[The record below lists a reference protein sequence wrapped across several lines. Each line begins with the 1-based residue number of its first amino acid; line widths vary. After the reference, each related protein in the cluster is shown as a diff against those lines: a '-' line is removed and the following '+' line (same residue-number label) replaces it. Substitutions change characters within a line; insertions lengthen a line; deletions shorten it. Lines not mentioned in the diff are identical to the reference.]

1 MNKTERLQIR
11 IAANLKEDVKQL
23 AMSEGETISSYIE
36 MLIVHACA
44 EDARIRRKVEADIK
58 KDFPDIS
65 EEERLLLIN
74 EQLRVRKAMMRKLD
88 GLEITKRKLREKR
101 QAE

>member
-11 IAANLKEDVKQL
+11 INGKLKEDLKQL
-23 AMSEGETISSYIE
+23 AMSEGETISGYIE
-36 MLIVHACA
+36 MLIVHAYA

-65 EEERLLLIN
+65 EEERVLLIH
-74 EQLRVRKAMMRKLD
+74 EQIMIRKSMARKLD
-88 GLEITKRKLREKR
+88 GLEITKKNMRERR
-101 QAE
+101 QAQ